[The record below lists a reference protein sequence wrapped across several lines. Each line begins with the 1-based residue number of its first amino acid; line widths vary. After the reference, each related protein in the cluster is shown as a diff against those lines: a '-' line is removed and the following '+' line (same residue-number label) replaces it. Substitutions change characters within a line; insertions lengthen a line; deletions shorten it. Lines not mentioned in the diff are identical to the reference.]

1 MITYEPK
8 EKVIDVE
15 ENILIDNKIVGTI
28 RPHSSEY
35 TKDRFQ
41 ASFPLPCYMLAIG
54 YGVTRQDAIGNA
66 LDNANKGVSDAYCR
80 ITELHLAIEA
90 GE

>member
-15 ENILIDNKIVGTI
+15 ENIIMHGKVVGTM
-28 RPHSSEY
+28 RPYSSEH
-35 TKDRFQ
+35 TDDKFQ
-41 ASFPLPCYMLAIG
+41 ASFSLPCYMLAIG

-66 LDNANKGVSDAYCR
+66 LDNANKGVSDAFCR